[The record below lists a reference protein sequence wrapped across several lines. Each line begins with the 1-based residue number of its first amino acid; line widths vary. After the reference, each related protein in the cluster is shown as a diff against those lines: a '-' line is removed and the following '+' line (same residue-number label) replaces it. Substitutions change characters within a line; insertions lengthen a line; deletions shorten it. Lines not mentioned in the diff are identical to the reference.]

1 MKIPIK
7 NIALSIF
14 AGSAF
19 NVLNAQSVIGQE
31 KNIYE
36 YLPNNNEHLIYHD
49 DWGKNNYKKLLNQFN
64 SQPLNNGEIIFL
76 GNSITAEGKDW
87 STRLNNSIIRNR
99 GIGGDTTDGIFARSG
114 EIIDSNPNAVFLLIG
129 INDLYNNTIDKPS
142 VNYIANNIINIAKKI
157 KTGSVNTK
165 VFIQT
170 LLPISKK
177 KSRKFYKLYNQSIKN
192 INKIII
198 ENQENE
204 LYSVIDLY
212 SIFVN
217 NRGQLINKLTNDG
230 LHLNEKGYKL
240 WSKFIKPITD
250 SL

>member
-1 MKIPIK
+1 MMNK
-7 NIALSIF
+7 NLFLSLIL
-14 AGSAF
+14 
-19 NVLNAQSVIGQE
+19 LNTYLIVGQE
-31 KNIYE
+31 KNIYD
-36 YLPNNNEHLIYHD
+36 YLPNNTEYLIYHD
-49 DWGKNNYKKLLNQFN
+49 DWGKNNYNKLLNQFN
-64 SQPLNNGEIIFL
+64 SDPLNSGEIIFL

-87 STRLNNSIIRNR
+87 SVRLDNSIIRNR
-99 GIGGDTTDGIFARSG
+99 GIGGDTTDGVLARSG

-129 INDLYNNTIDKPS
+129 INDLYNNTIETPS

-177 KSRKFYKLYNQSIKN
+177 KSRKFYKLYNQSINN

-198 ENQENE
+198 ENQDNE

-212 SIFVN
+212 SIFVDN
-217 NRGQLINKLTNDG
+217 KGQLKNDLTYDG
-230 LHLNEKGYKL
+230 LHLNEKGYEV

>member
-1 MKIPIK
+1 MNHNLFFFLLLI
-7 NIALSIF
+7 
-14 AGSAF
+14 
-19 NVLNAQSVIGQE
+19 NAQLIVGQE

-36 YLPNNNEHLIYHD
+36 YLPKNTEYLIYHD

-64 SQPLNNGEIIFL
+64 SDPLNSGEIIFL

-99 GIGGDTTDGIFARSG
+99 GIGGDTTDGVLARSG
-114 EIIDSNPNAVFLLIG
+114 EIIDSNPTAVFLLIG
-129 INDLYNNTIDKPS
+129 INDLYNNTIETPS
-142 VNYIANNIINIAKKI
+142 ENYIANNIINIAKKI
-157 KTGSVNTK
+157 KTSSVNTK